1 MAISKQTASNVRGDI
16 QLGLSGDKKPGFDPA
31 AAPLETDAEAGGAP
45 MDEEQVEIAR
55 HTQRYPNTADRQG
68 SDASAM
74 RLFEPQQEAKRR
86 GNFRLIAVAVIAV
99 VIVLLTWLTLE

>member
-45 MDEEQVEIAR
+45 MDDEQVQIAR
-55 HTQRYPNTADRQG
+55 QTQRYPNKADWHG
-68 SDASAM
+68 SDATAM

-86 GNFRLIAVAVIAV
+86 GNLRLISVAVIAV
-99 VIVLLTWLTLE
+99 AIVLLTWLTLE